1 MRKITSSKG
10 KMQTLI
16 CFCTALSQRIVII
29 NTNKLNE
36 KQVASYNFNLDYPLR
51 SNSTHGGGGLKF
63 S

>member
-1 MRKITSSKG
+1 
-10 KMQTLI
+10 MQTLI